1 MDLMATRAKPMT
13 NLRDFESFKT
23 LLAKTFEN
31 WSNDNIPRLAAAF
44 SFYAVLS
51 LAPVLVLVVVGAG
64 YFYGEGAARDR
75 LLSEVASAVGPQGKN
90 LVAELIDNSNKPG
103 ASVIATLLSL
113 MVTFF
118 SASNLFIALQE
129 SINAIWGIQEKVS
142 LVRGLILT
150 RVTAFLSVM
159 FFGVVVLGWLTL
171 DSWLGWL
178 SRRTEGFQGW
188 QAVSFVVTLVFLT
201 GVFLVALKQLPREKL
216 QWSDVLPGAFATAL
230 GFGVSKLLLSFYFAY
245 ANVSAAYGSAGALVV
260 ILLWIYYSSQIYF
273 FGVELTY
280 TYAHT
285 RGSLVGEERKGM
297 AFS

>member
-1 MDLMATRAKPMT
+1 MASRAAPT
-13 NLRDFESFKT
+13 AHRRDFESFKT
-23 LLAKTFEN
+23 LLAKTYEN

-51 LAPVLVLVVVGAG
+51 LAPVLVLAVVGAG
-64 YFYGEGAARDR
+64 YFYGEGAARTR
-75 LLSEVASAVGPQGKN
+75 LLSEVGSAVGPQGRS

-103 ASVIATLLSL
+103 ASAIATILSL

-129 SINAIWGIQEKVS
+129 SVNAIWGIQQKIS
-142 LVRGLILT
+142 LVKGLILT
-150 RVTAFLSVM
+150 RITAFLSVM
-159 FFGVVVLGWLTL
+159 FFGLVVLGWLTL

-178 SRRTEGFQGW
+178 ARHTEGFQGW
-188 QAVSFVVTLVFLT
+188 QVVSFMVTILFLSLVFAVSF
-201 GVFLVALKQLPREKL
+201 KQLPRNRL
-216 QWSDVLPGAFATAL
+216 QWSDVWPGAFVTAL

-260 ILLWIYYSSQIYF
+260 ILLWIYYSSQIFF